1 MEVEFARRLNGSFMA
16 VSIRA
21 EVMTGSDIKLRCS
34 TFNPHSQLEF
44 M

>member
-1 MEVEFARRLNGSFMA
+1 MEMEFVGRLNGSIMA

-21 EVMTGSDIKLRCS
+21 EVMTGSEIKLRRS
-34 TFNPHSQLEF
+34 TFNPHSKLEF